1 MACGPGAP
9 AGEGAEPRRRRWGW
23 ARARALG
30 GNSEASTTGLLAQRQ
45 QGQEAESES
54 ESSSAG
60 RRRSCKVAPEPREGA
75 ATDAVL
81 PPTPGS
87 PSFRYYCEKTAFVD
101 RIVADTDDSD
111 GSIGNKATSGQSSN
125 GDEVTETNV
134 HESHEPSQV
143 HEHKEGANSAKWPRF
158 RGLSM
163 VASAWNNMFSR
174 HHSSS
179 KPSPCPAAEPQPP
192 PAAAAAVRSPL

>member
-9 AGEGAEPRRRRWGW
+9 AGEGATPRRRRWGW

-30 GNSEASTTGLLAQRQ
+30 GNSEASTAGLLAQRQ

-54 ESSSAG
+54 SSSAAG
-60 RRRSCKVAPEPREGA
+60 RRRSCKVAPEPREGIAHDA
-75 ATDAVL
+75 AL

-101 RIVADTDDSD
+101 RIVADADDSD
-111 GSIGNKATSGQSSN
+111 GSIGIKATTRQASN

-134 HESHEPSQV
+134 HESHESSQV
-143 HEHKEGANSAKWPRF
+143 HEHKEGAKWPRF

-174 HHSSS
+174 HHSSNKS
-179 KPSPCPAAEPQPP
+179 LPSPAAEAEPQPP
-192 PAAAAAVRSPL
+192 PAAAANAVRSPL